1 LGPLLIRLS
10 AALHVVTG
18 CTKTYV
24 IQFAEASG
32 FSHVHFHVIPRMS
45 WFTDGQRGLSI
56 FTFLSDVEDNWVPAE
71 EMDRVALSVRSELER
86 S

>member
-1 LGPLLIRLS
+1 
-10 AALHVVTG
+10 
-18 CTKTYV
+18 
-24 IQFAEASG
+24 
-32 FSHVHFHVIPRMS
+32 MS